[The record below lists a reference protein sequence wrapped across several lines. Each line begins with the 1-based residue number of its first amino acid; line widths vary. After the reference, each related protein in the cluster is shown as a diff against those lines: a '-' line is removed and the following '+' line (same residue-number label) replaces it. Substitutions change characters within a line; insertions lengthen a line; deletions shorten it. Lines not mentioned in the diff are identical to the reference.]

1 MREHKDSSAS
11 WVRNPR
17 LMTPRT
23 RRPRWLDSLALGLHS
38 LHHLP
43 QSTLRALTHHRRR
56 MCRRTRPDAQGAPA
70 ASLSD
75 VLSRLSFPAPSLPHR
90 NLVSQYSP
98 RVSATSPNRSDLC
111 GIGRR
116 SASAAQRVG
125 GEGHTVGASCPN
137 PVCPWRGGG
146 KSACLRRTTFF
157 PKSFASAV
165 YVMLC
170 RPVLPSRRDGLYVCS
185 DPHKPM
191 LAVAPPSSAKFLL
204 EHV

>member
-43 QSTLRALTHHRRR
+43 QSTLRALTHRRRR

-70 ASLSD
+70 APAAPLSD

-98 RVSATSPNRSDLC
+98 RVSATSPTALISAVLV
-111 GIGRR
+111 GGRR

-125 GEGHTVGASCPN
+125 GTVALWDADEKNNSERARAHSRAVGVPLLVSVTRQLTLG
-137 PVCPWRGGG
+137 PVNIRIQLD
-146 KSACLRRTTFF
+146 SSIARF
-157 PKSFASAV
+157 
-165 YVMLC
+165 
-170 RPVLPSRRDGLYVCS
+170 
-185 DPHKPM
+185 
-191 LAVAPPSSAKFLL
+191 SSAK
-204 EHV
+204 